1 MTSAESAAG
10 PAQRERR
17 MLRDEV
23 AELTRRLVAIDATNP
38 SLVPGGAGEAELAR
52 FIADWLAP
60 RGFEVRL
67 VGADPSR
74 PSVLARRRG
83 SGGGRTLM
91 LAGHLDTVGGSG
103 TGTDDSATAGSDRDA
118 AAKAGSDRDAADD
131 RIVGRGA
138 YDMAGG
144 LAAAMIAAA
153 AAPAELPGDLVLA
166 FAADEEFGSVGTE
179 ELLAAIDA
187 GGEASGDPRPSPV
200 AAVVLEPTDL
210 EVTLA
215 HRGFAWYRVEYE
227 GRAAHGSQ
235 PERGID
241 AIDRALDGLIALR
254 AFGARLDA
262 GPRHPLLG
270 TGSVRVATV
279 DGGTDAATVAD
290 RCVLVVERRTLPGE
304 PDPGAELAQALAPS
318 QPARIV
324 PLVSRPA
331 MESDADSPIARA
343 VLAAV
348 ERVTGR
354 PAVRRGDPW
363 WTDAGLIAEAGI
375 PVVLVGAAGG
385 GAHADEEWVL
395 LDSLVAL
402 VSVLDGVIGAIC
414 GQNGV

>member
-1 MTSAESAAG
+1 MTGAESAAG

-17 MLRDEV
+17 MLREEV
-23 AELTRRLVAIDATNP
+23 AALTRRLVAIDATNP
-38 SLVPGGAGEAELAR
+38 SLVPDGAGEAELAR

-60 RGFEVRL
+60 RGFQVRL
-67 VGADPSR
+67 IGADPSR
-74 PSVLARRRG
+74 PSLLARRRG
-83 SGGGRTLM
+83 IGGGRTLM

-103 TGTDDSATAGSDRDA
+103 TGTDPSATAGSDPDA
-118 AAKAGSDRDAADD
+118 AGD

-144 LAAAMIAAA
+144 LAAAMIAAV

-166 FAADEEFGSVGTE
+166 FAADEEFGSVGME

-187 GGEASGDPRPSPV
+187 GGEASVDPRPSPD

-210 EVTLA
+210 EVTLG
-215 HRGFAWYRVEYE
+215 HRGFAWYRVEFE

-235 PERGID
+235 PELGVD

-262 GPRHPLLG
+262 APRHPLLG
-270 TGSVRVATV
+270 IGTVRVATV
-279 DGGTDAATVAD
+279 EGGTDAATVAD

-304 PDPGAELAQALAPS
+304 PDPGAELAQVLAPS

-324 PLVSRPA
+324 PLVARPA
-331 MESDADSPIARA
+331 MEADADSPIARA

-348 ERVTGR
+348 ERVTGC

-363 WTDAGLIAEAGI
+363 WTDAALIAEAGI

-385 GAHADEEWVL
+385 GAHADEEWVSI
-395 LDSLVAL
+395 DSLAAL
-402 VSVLDGVIGAIC
+402 VDVLEGVIGAIC